1 MYRLDPQADGSWAI
15 SRVTF
20 DTTRPNG
27 LLFSLDHSVLYVA
40 QSGRNADELR
50 QLRAYPVNDD
60 GSLGEMTVLH
70 DFGAHRGI
78 DGMCLDT
85 EGNVIA
91 TAGWDQGGPGSSIY
105 VFAPDGKVL
114 ERHDVPVA
122 NPTNCTFG
130 GDDLSTLY
138 VTNIGGYLLRV
149 ETDRRGRLHYPPM
162 G

>member
-1 MYRLDPQADGSWAI
+1 M
-15 SRVTF
+15 
-20 DTTRPNG
+20 
-27 LLFSLDHSVLYVA
+27 A
-40 QSGRNADELR
+40 QSGRNADEYR

-70 DFGAHRGI
+70 DFGGHRGI

-85 EGNVIA
+85 EGYIVIA
-91 TAGWDQGGPGSSIY
+91 TAGWDQGGPGSSVY
-105 VFAPDGKVL
+105 VFSPDGEVL

-138 VTNIGGYLLRV
+138 VTSIGGYLLRV
-149 ETDRRGRLHYPPM
+149 ETERQGRLHYPPT